1 MPATGAD
8 KTPALVLA
16 PQLTPPSKRS
26 WGRSRSLGARQRRR
40 LLAPSHDWL
49 TLLAA
54 GVRGLHGPMVRLHA
68 GPEGASDGSPAA
80 LLPR

>member
-40 LLAPSHDWL
+40 LL

-54 GVRGLHGPMVRLHA
+54 GVRGLRGPMVRLHA